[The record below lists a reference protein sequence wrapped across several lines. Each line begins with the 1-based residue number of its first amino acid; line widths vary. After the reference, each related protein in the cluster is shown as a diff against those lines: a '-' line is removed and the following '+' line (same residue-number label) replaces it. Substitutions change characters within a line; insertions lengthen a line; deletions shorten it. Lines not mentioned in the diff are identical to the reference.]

1 MYELADALLV
11 SRSGVTR
18 LIDRLE
24 QRGWVDRR
32 TAPTIAA
39 WCARS

>member
-11 SRSGVTR
+11 SRSGATR

-24 QRGWVDRR
+24 QRGWVDPPDR
-32 TAPTIAA
+32 AA
-39 WCARS
+39 